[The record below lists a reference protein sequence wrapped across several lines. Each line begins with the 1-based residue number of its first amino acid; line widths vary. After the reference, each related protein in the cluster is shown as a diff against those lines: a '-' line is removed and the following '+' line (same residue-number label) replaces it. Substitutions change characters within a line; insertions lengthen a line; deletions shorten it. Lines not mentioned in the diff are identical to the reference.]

1 MNSKK
6 VLLAS
11 LVLLAALVVLLPI
24 SVGSAAPA
32 RSVTVTGTVWR
43 DLNADTYMGFDPAV
57 GPHGLGVNILTQAKT
72 GNNPPDTY
80 GDPNVPGAGLE
91 TGFPGVQVCVTGTNT
106 CVTTD
111 SDGKYTIE
119 VPDFGSLTITAP
131 DGYKFSSDDPAGD
144 NDADQQD
151 VPPVP
156 PAPWTAQISW
166 NSIQQGKTDAGLRP
180 LPEIQISY
188 VDINGNTNDG
198 IQGFETG
205 TPPFN
210 VYGGCPN
217 TDYED
222 PNTAPPFS
230 DTPPGDDCHHF
241 DLTVRSN
248 DIVTFIPSV
257 TLDNAPDNGIDNV
270 VIEMQFTPVDGAD
283 LEIISSSSTGIP
295 TACGTGAGYNPQSQ
309 VIKDQNTGGI
319 ILICNVGNL
328 KNAQI
333 FASIGIKATG
343 LSPHASRFTTEIRA
357 YAAANDALPSPEL
370 PTPDINISAA
380 PRFDLTKEGRSNES
394 PQNGSALYGLI
405 QDPTGDTDEMGVYA
419 FYDTSIIADM
429 NSEGKGITQI
439 ESPFTFKDII
449 DPAYAP
455 YGGKVVWAMSDP
467 WIMPHN
473 GHGQVPYQDNMTAD
487 SGIWNGDPATSIITV
502 EGADTSGRHFPTI
515 DYFGQPLA
523 PFKVVVAGQVGTWIP
538 YSAFFRSVDPNWQD
552 GDPMIPGTYK
562 ITNCVGYFDPNGQ
575 DANGNPIS
583 NYLTGYEPGWD
594 GDNEQASGNNC
605 RTAYYTVTTS
615 GTVEK
620 RFANSHFKNGQH
632 KYSIAPEYQW
642 VCQPGDYNS
651 YLPGQSGCDS
661 GDGLVTAGQEFT
673 SEVLITAHDAPLTD
687 AEICETIDNSTYHL
701 AHIPADAAQEVVGK
715 YAWATYDDSGQPALD
730 GGSATLG
737 RRFATDWGYIIEYAR
752 FTPSSGRKTWQ
763 VNHHL
768 GTPPDPTT
776 HVIPVDN
783 PQQQQAAKD
792 CGASLTADGKL
803 EWTTDPDAA
812 GWDPGDIVMIRLRP
826 DPNQTPQRKLGGG
839 DRLLLWPYFVARSTF
854 YSPDYPAEDGKPIP
868 TGTLLPN
875 VSNFAYDKDND
886 GVGDWDPYGYDATHH
901 QGTDGITSVDYGDRL
916 IYRQLLLSIEKH
928 AFKEGSTPYD
938 DDLDEV
944 FAGDQI
950 RWSLLPAATNPGGQD
965 VAENLTITDVLP
977 KYTSY
982 SASCS
987 PPPPAGVSGPTIIPN
1002 TPNEGETTLI
1012 YTYDNPVPA
1021 NQQLDPIVVCTNTDP
1036 FAPALT
1042 DVVNKVKIEADNVPY
1057 NAKLQEDDR
1066 AVRLLQKGRFAVEK
1080 SVDHPL
1086 DFQNDD
1092 QVWTMVWANTSDT
1105 LPFAAPDVIEVFP
1118 YNGDGQGA
1126 PSERETYFSDYHGT
1140 LTLTKTPPD
1149 PTVSGPSGTR
1159 TDTGHWY
1166 VTGDSPDT
1174 VSYDPTDTAR
1184 NDLNTGSTHWCE
1196 VPSDSTAPPPPTD
1209 TQGRP
1214 CTAHTLADVTAIRWV
1229 SDHQL
1234 AKKETA
1240 RVSFTLQ
1247 ANNNK
1252 PNDLYVDRFAAYSA
1266 TFNDPVRSNE
1276 PYVQV
1281 VGFSIGDLLW
1291 LDMNG
1296 NGKYDDGI
1304 DVTAPAGVEVH
1315 LYDENDNLIDTT
1327 TTDEHGRW
1335 FFEGLTD
1342 GNYDGSGKYV
1352 AGKYYVTVTN
1362 LPEGWVPAPSPE
1374 MNPDTD
1380 KNENFDHHA
1389 IESNG
1394 VVRSAGLMT
1403 LSATVDANG
1412 DITGDE
1418 PTGDNVKH
1426 LGNPMVRDDMTNF
1439 TLDLAFVS
1447 TLDYGDLPDSYGTTR
1462 ASDGA
1467 RHSISDALYLGACVD
1482 SDSDGRPA
1490 DDAGVMGV
1498 DGDDAAI
1505 GSVTKGTCATANDDE
1520 DGVTLVTPLVPGG
1533 EACVQVTAHNAT
1545 GNVAHLYG
1553 WFDWNGDG
1561 QFSADEALNTGDFA
1575 NGSVALNGDVN
1586 NEKYCFTVPDTATF
1600 EGGKVYYRFRLTTAG
1615 LTANDWKGAAPDG
1628 EVEDYYASLYCAG
1641 NFIWNDAGS
1650 ATEGVQDGTEPGI
1663 SGVTLTLHWDGNDNG
1678 NFDDPEDRTYTTT
1691 TDANGFYAFCGLLS
1705 DATGD
1710 GQADSYRIDVTP
1722 PSGMVLVPAGQGND
1736 PALDSDGDATGKG
1749 PVFTVPPATDEDDA
1763 PNDTDPH
1770 GYPDSQ
1776 TNLTIDFGLVG
1787 YDFGDLPSPYK
1798 TTIADGGAE
1807 HEIAAV
1813 SNPILGTVAPDP
1825 ELDGQ
1830 PDAAAAGDDNN
1841 GVDDEDGVTLPTEF
1855 VAGRNYGIEYVVG
1868 NASANTVVSAWI
1880 DWNGDG
1886 DFADAGEQILDNQS
1900 QTADGTYTVNV
1911 TVPLNVA
1918 QSVGVRFRIANENIP
1933 SPNGLVSSGEV
1944 EDYLVNAAKTYDYGD
1959 LPDGYATTDANNGA
1973 KHLISPTLYLGACVD
1988 GENDGQ
1994 PDTNANGDDANT
2006 GYYTAG
2012 TCATAGDDEDGVR
2025 LITPLIP
2032 GAEACVQVTAHNATG
2047 NVAHLYGWFDWNGDG
2062 QFSADEALNTG
2073 DFANGSV
2080 ALNGDVNNEKYCFTV
2095 PDTATFEGGKV
2106 YYRFRLTTAGLTAND
2121 WKGAAPDGE
2130 VEDYYASLYCAGNFI
2145 WNDAGSATEGV
2156 QDGTEPGISGVTLTL
2171 HWDGNDNGNF
2181 DDPED
2186 RTYTTT
2192 TDANGFYAFCG
2203 LLSDATGDGQ
2213 ADSYRIDVTP
2223 PSGMVLVPAGQGN
2236 DPALDSDGDATGKGP
2251 VFTVPPATDED
2262 DAPNDTDP
2270 HGYPDAQTNLAI
2282 DFGLAG
2288 YDFGDLPSPYK
2299 TTIADGGAEHEIA
2312 VTSNPIL
2319 GTVGPDPE
2327 TDGQPEANA
2336 LGDDNNGVDDEDGVV
2351 LPAEFVAGK
2360 SYEIHYT
2367 VGSASAN
2374 TVVSAWIDWNGDGD
2388 FADAGEQVLDNV
2400 SRPTDGTYT
2409 VNVTVPL
2416 NVARAVGVRFRIANE
2431 SIPSPNGLVGSGEVE
2446 DYIVGT
2452 QLSYDYGDLPDS
2464 FDVNNLSAGHPP
2476 LQPAN
2481 HQLNRNLYLGACV
2494 DSDDG
2499 PFPNAQAGVLGGG
2512 DDQADATDTTD
2523 VQIGTCASPG
2533 DDEDGVTLVT
2543 PLIPG
2548 QQACVQVDAH
2558 NTTGNDA
2565 HLYAWFD
2572 WNGDEHLSADE
2583 MVNTG
2588 DFSGG
2593 AAVVPDGGVSAKQYC
2608 FTVPAGAAFDGGKVH
2623 MRFRLT
2629 TAALTAQDW
2638 DGSAPDGEV
2647 EDYWTPLAC
2656 VGNYIWDDTEGQTA
2670 NQQDDS
2676 DKPVAGLT
2684 VEMTWPG
2691 ADGAF
2696 GTDDDIVATTTTDSQ
2711 GRYTFCGLTPDS
2723 TVQIKVPNLPEGLN
2737 QAVSA
2742 NQGSDLLDS
2751 DATQPDG
2758 LGTAVILPPVTV
2770 PGLQDLAANSWLTGE
2785 SGAED
2790 DSTQSDPALTHNYPD
2805 GRTNLALDIGLRKV
2819 LGSAD
2824 KSIEGT
2830 NQSFTDGNDVA
2841 IGEIITYESTF
2852 TMSPGT
2858 ITNLKMTDIL
2868 TRGLAFQQCES
2879 ITTTGSVT
2887 ADAGSWDEICNSPT
2901 VSEYPAGSTDPVDQG
2916 RQIVWNFGTVTNS
2929 GTTDATITVRYQVV
2943 VLDVAGNV
2951 TGTDLDNQATWSWDS
2966 GSADASAP
2974 PVTVVEPRLSL
2985 TKDADPKVA
2994 LPDEPITFTLTLKHT
3009 PESRTNAYDVQLV
3022 DALPDEMSYVD
3033 GSLQSVGG
3041 VVPTSMNYDPATRT
3055 ITVLWDV
3062 IPLGQEAQ
3070 ISFKATLTS
3079 SPDEV
3084 VTNTAIGE
3092 WSSLPGDVSDPQSQ
3106 YNKFS
3111 TERYYD
3117 PNDPVNNYGVIA
3129 SVDVRMGLPKTGFA
3143 PGRIT
3148 SIPVQKVA
3156 YDRLSGLVLE
3166 IPKLGLKLP
3175 IVGVPRNADGWD
3187 LTWLWNNAGWLE
3199 GTAFPTWAGNTALTA
3214 HVYLPNGEPG
3224 PFVNLYTLKW
3234 GDKVIIH
3241 ANGERYIYEVRAV
3254 KRVKPN
3260 DISVLGHKERDW
3272 VTLIT
3277 CEGFDEKTDA
3287 YRWRLVVQAVL
3298 VKVEPEP

>member
-1 MNSKK
+1 MKSKK
-6 VLLAS
+6 ALLVS
-11 LVLLAALVVLLPI
+11 LALLAALAVFLPL

-91 TGFPGVQVCVTGTNT
+91 TGFPDVQVCVTGTNT

-119 VPDFGSLTITAP
+119 VPDFGSLTVTAP

-166 NSIQQGKTDAGLRP
+166 DSIQQGKTNAGLRP

-188 VDINGNTNDG
+188 IDINGNSDDG
-198 IQGFETG
+198 VQGFETG

-241 DLTVRSN
+241 DLAVRSN

-257 TLDNAPDNGIDNV
+257 TLDNAPDDGVDNV
-270 VIEMQFTPVDGAD
+270 IIEMQFTPVDGAD

-295 TACGTGAGYNPQSQ
+295 TACGTGAGYDPQSQ

-319 ILICNVGNL
+319 ILICNIGNL
-328 KNAQI
+328 KNAQV

-357 YAAANDALPSPEL
+357 YAAANNALPSPEL

-380 PRFDLTKEGRSNES
+380 PRFDLTKEGRSDES

-419 FYDTSIIADM
+419 FYDTSIIADL
-429 NSEGKGITQI
+429 SSDGKGITQI
-439 ESPFTFKDII
+439 VEDPFTFKDII

-455 YGGKVVWAMSDP
+455 YGAKVVWAMSDP

-473 GHGQVPYQDNMTAD
+473 GHGQLPYQDNMTAD
-487 SGIWNGDPATSIITV
+487 SGIWNGDPDTSIITV
-502 EGADTSGRHFPTI
+502 EGADTSGRHFPTV
-515 DYFGQPLA
+515 DYFGEPLA

-583 NYLTGYEPGWD
+583 NYLDGYEPGWD

-605 RTAYYTVTTS
+605 RTAYYTVTTDGS
-615 GTVEK
+615 VEK

-661 GDGLVTAGQEFT
+661 GDGLVTSGQEFT

-687 AEICETIDNSTYHL
+687 AEICETIDNSTYRL
-701 AHIPADAAQEVVGK
+701 AHIPAEAAPEVVGK

-730 GGSATLG
+730 GGTATLG
-737 RRFATDWGYIIEYAR
+737 RRFATDWGYIIEFAR

-763 VNHHL
+763 VDHHL
-768 GTPPDPTT
+768 GEPPDPTT

-875 VSNFAYDKDND
+875 VSNFAYDKDGD
-886 GVGDWDPYGYDATHH
+886 GIGDWDPYGYDATNH
-901 QGTDGITSVDYGDRL
+901 QGTDGTTSVNYGDRA
-916 IYRQLLLSIEKH
+916 IYRQMLLSIEKH

-950 RWSLLPAATNPGGQD
+950 RWSLFPAVTNPGGQGA
-965 VAENLTITDVLP
+965 AENLTITDVLP

-987 PPPPAGVSGPTIIPN
+987 PPLPAGVSGPTIIPN

-1012 YTYDNPVPA
+1012 YTYDNPVPV

-1042 DVVNKVKIEADNVPY
+1042 DVVNTVKIEADNVPY
-1057 NAKLQEDDR
+1057 NAKLQEDNR
-1066 AVRLLQKGRFAVEK
+1066 TVRLLQKGRFAVEK
-1080 SVDHPL
+1080 SVDHSL
-1086 DFQNDD
+1086 DFQNDE
-1092 QVWTMVWANTSDT
+1092 QVWTMIWANTSDT

-1118 YNGDGQGA
+1118 YNGDGQGSL
-1126 PSERETYFSDYHGT
+1126 SERETYFSDYHGT

-1149 PTVSGPSGTR
+1149 PTVSGPDGTR

-1184 NDLNTGSTHWCE
+1184 NDLNSGSTHWCE
-1196 VPSDSTAPPPPTD
+1196 VSSDSTAPPPPTD

-1229 SDHQL
+1229 SDSQL
-1234 AKKETA
+1234 AKQETA
-1240 RVSFTLQ
+1240 EVSFTLQ
-1247 ANNNK
+1247 ANDNE

-1296 NGKYDDGI
+1296 NSKYDDGI

-1315 LYDENDNLIDTT
+1315 LYDENDNLIGTT
-1327 TTDEHGRW
+1327 TTDENGRW

-1380 KNENFDHHA
+1380 KNENIDHNA

-1403 LSATVDANG
+1403 LSATVDSNG
-1412 DITGDE
+1412 DIIGDE
-1418 PTGDNVKH
+1418 PKNDNVKH
-1426 LGNPMVRDDMTNF
+1426 LGNPMVRDDLTNF

-1447 TLDYGDLPDSYGTTR
+1447 TLDYGDLPDSYNTTE
-1462 ASDGA
+1462 AADGA
-1467 RHSISDALYLGACVD
+1467 RHVISDALYLGSCVD
-1482 SDSDGRPA
+1482 SDSNGHPA
-1490 DDAGVMGV
+1490 HDAGMMGV
-1498 DGDDAAI
+1498 DGDDAAM
-1505 GSVTKGTCATANDDE
+1505 GSMTKGTCAKKNDDE
-1520 DGVTLVTPLVPGG
+1520 DGIRLMTPLIPGA
-1533 EACVQVTAHNAT
+1533 EACVEVTAHNAT

-1553 WFDWNGDG
+1553 WFDWNGDE
-1561 QFSADEALNTGDFA
+1561 QFSADEELNTGNFA
-1575 NGSVALNGDVN
+1575 GGSAAIDGDVSN
-1586 NEKYCFTVPDTATF
+1586 GKYCFTVPETATF
-1600 EGGKVYYRFRLTTAG
+1600 NGGKVGYRFRLTTAA
-1615 LTANDWKGAAPDG
+1615 LTADDWKGAAPDG
-1628 EVEDYYASLYCAG
+1628 EVEDYYEPLYCVG
-1641 NFIWNDAGS
+1641 NFVWNDGGS
-1650 ATEGVQDGTEPGI
+1650 ATKGVQDGTEPGVA
-1663 SGVTLTLHWDGNDNG
+1663 GVTLTLHWDGNGNG
-1678 NFDDPEDRTYTTT
+1678 NFDDAEDRTYTTT
-1691 TDANGFYAFCGLLS
+1691 TDANGIYAFCGLAH
-1705 DATGD
+1705 DATGN
-1710 GQADSYRIDVTP
+1710 GQPDNYRVDVTP
-1722 PSGMVLVPAGQGND
+1722 PTGMVLVPAGQGND
-1736 PALDSDGDATGKG
+1736 PGLDSDGDPTGKG
-1749 PVFTVPPATDEDDA
+1749 PVFAMPPTTDTDDA
-1763 PNDTDPH
+1763 ANDTDPNA
-1770 GYPDSQ
+1770 YPDAQ
-1776 TNLTIDFGLVG
+1776 TNLAIDFGLVG

-1798 TTIADGGAE
+1798 TTLADGGAQ

-1813 SNPILGTVAPDP
+1813 SNPILGTVGPDA
-1825 ELDGQ
+1825 ETDGQ
-1830 PDAAAAGDDNN
+1830 PEANALGDDNH
-1841 GVDDEDGVTLPTEF
+1841 GVDDEDGVVLPVEF
-1855 VAGRNYGIEYVVG
+1855 VAGKSYEISYTVG
-1868 NASANTVVSAWI
+1868 NASADTVVSAWI

-1886 DFADAGEQILDNQS
+1886 DFADAGEQILDNVS
-1900 QTADGTYTVNV
+1900 QTADGTYTV
-1911 TVPLNVA
+1911 
-1918 QSVGVRFRIANENIP
+1918 
-1933 SPNGLVSSGEV
+1933 
-1944 EDYLVNAAKTYDYGD
+1944 D
-1959 LPDGYATTDANNGA
+1959 
-1973 KHLISPTLYLGACVD
+1973 
-1988 GENDGQ
+1988 
-1994 PDTNANGDDANT
+1994 
-2006 GYYTAG
+2006 
-2012 TCATAGDDEDGVR
+2012 
-2025 LITPLIP
+2025 
-2032 GAEACVQVTAHNATG
+2032 
-2047 NVAHLYGWFDWNGDG
+2047 
-2062 QFSADEALNTG
+2062 
-2073 DFANGSV
+2073 
-2080 ALNGDVNNEKYCFTV
+2080 
-2095 PDTATFEGGKV
+2095 
-2106 YYRFRLTTAGLTAND
+2106 
-2121 WKGAAPDGE
+2121 
-2130 VEDYYASLYCAGNFI
+2130 
-2145 WNDAGSATEGV
+2145 
-2156 QDGTEPGISGVTLTL
+2156 
-2171 HWDGNDNGNF
+2171 
-2181 DDPED
+2181 
-2186 RTYTTT
+2186 
-2192 TDANGFYAFCG
+2192 
-2203 LLSDATGDGQ
+2203 
-2213 ADSYRIDVTP
+2213 
-2223 PSGMVLVPAGQGN
+2223 
-2236 DPALDSDGDATGKGP
+2236 
-2251 VFTVPPATDED
+2251 
-2262 DAPNDTDP
+2262 
-2270 HGYPDAQTNLAI
+2270 
-2282 DFGLAG
+2282 
-2288 YDFGDLPSPYK
+2288 
-2299 TTIADGGAEHEIA
+2299 
-2312 VTSNPIL
+2312 
-2319 GTVGPDPE
+2319 
-2327 TDGQPEANA
+2327 
-2336 LGDDNNGVDDEDGVV
+2336 
-2351 LPAEFVAGK
+2351 
-2360 SYEIHYT
+2360 
-2367 VGSASAN
+2367 
-2374 TVVSAWIDWNGDGD
+2374 
-2388 FADAGEQVLDNV
+2388 
-2400 SRPTDGTYT
+2400 
-2409 VNVTVPL
+2409 VTVPL

-2446 DYIVGT
+2446 DYIVGAK
-2452 QLSYDYGDLPDS
+2452 LSYDYGDLPDS
-2464 FDVNNLSAGHPP
+2464 FETTGLSPAHAPI
-2476 LQPAN
+2476 QPAN
-2481 HQLNRNLYLGACV
+2481 HQLNVHLYLGSCV
-2494 DSDDG
+2494 DSDNG
-2499 PFPNAQAGVLGGG
+2499 PFPNLQAGVLTGG
-2512 DDQADATDTTD
+2512 DDHADATDTTD

-2543 PLIPG
+2543 PLTPG

-2558 NTTGNDA
+2558 NTTGGNA
-2565 HLYAWFD
+2565 NLYAWFD
-2572 WNGDEHLSADE
+2572 WNGDGQFTAAEQ
-2583 MVNTG
+2583 VNTG

-2593 AAVVPDGGVSAKQYC
+2593 AAIVPDGGVSAKQYC
-2608 FTVPAGAAFDGGKVH
+2608 FTVPVGATFDGGEVH

-2629 TAALTAQDW
+2629 TADLTARDW
-2638 DGSAPDGEV
+2638 NGSAPDGEV

-2656 VGNYIWDDTEGQTA
+2656 VGDYVWDDTEGQTA
-2670 NQQDDS
+2670 NQQDDD
-2676 DKPVAGLT
+2676 DKPVAGLM
-2684 VEMTWPG
+2684 VGMTWPG
-2691 ADGAF
+2691 PDGTF
-2696 GTDDDIVATTTTDSQ
+2696 GTGDDVVTTVTTDSQ
-2711 GRYTFCGLTPDS
+2711 GRYTFCGLTPDT
-2723 TVQIKVPNLPEGLN
+2723 TVQINVPTLPDDLN
-2737 QAVSA
+2737 QAVA
-2742 NQGSDLLDS
+2742 ADQGSDMLDS

-2785 SGAED
+2785 NGNED
-2790 DSTQSDPALTHNYPD
+2790 TSTQSDPALTHNYPD
-2805 GRTNLALDIGLRKV
+2805 GRTNLSLDIGLRKV

-2824 KSIEGT
+2824 KSIEDT

-2879 ITTTGSVT
+2879 ITATGSVT

-2943 VLDVAGNV
+2943 VLDVSGNV

-2974 PVTVVEPRLSL
+2974 PVIVVEPRLTL
-2985 TKDADPKVA
+2985 TKDADPRVA
-2994 LPDEPITFTLTLKHT
+2994 LPDEPITFTLTLEHT

-3022 DALPDEMSYVD
+3022 DTLPPQLEYVD
-3033 GSLQSVGG
+3033 ASLQSVDG
-3041 VVPTSMNYDPATRT
+3041 VVPTSMTYDPATRT

-3062 IPLGQEAQ
+3062 IPLGQKAQ

-3079 SPDEV
+3079 PPGEV

-3106 YNKFS
+3106 YNEFS

-3117 PNDPVNNYGVIA
+3117 PNDPVNNYGVTA
-3129 SVDVRMGLPKTGFA
+3129 SVDVSARLPKTGFA
-3143 PGRIT
+3143 PGRVT
-3148 SIPVQKVA
+3148 TIPVQKVA
-3156 YDRLSGLVLE
+3156 YDQLSGLVLE

-3175 IVGVPRNADGWD
+3175 IVGVPRNKDGWD

-3199 GTAFPTWAGNTALTA
+3199 GTAFPTWPGNTALTA

-3224 PFVNLYTLKW
+3224 PFVNLYTLEW

-3241 ANGERYIYEVRAV
+3241 ANGKRYIYEVRAV
-3254 KRVKPN
+3254 KQVKPN
-3260 DISVLGHKERDW
+3260 DISVLGHKDRDW

-3277 CEGFDEKTDA
+3277 CEGFDEKTDT